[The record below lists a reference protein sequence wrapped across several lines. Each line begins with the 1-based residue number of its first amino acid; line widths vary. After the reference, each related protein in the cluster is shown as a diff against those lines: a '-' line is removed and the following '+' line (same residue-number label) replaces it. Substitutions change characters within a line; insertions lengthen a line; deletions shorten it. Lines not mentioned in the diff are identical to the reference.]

1 MHTLAKEFVQFFLMM
16 WLVLGM
22 RAGLWTVDTQLL
34 LTVFMVKMQVSVA
47 KLNVSDT
54 MFVIVDSINLDTE
67 KLILM
72 FIHITI
78 IIILILRMIQFNVK
92 NSISGIYHD
101 CNAM

>member
-1 MHTLAKEFVQFFLMM
+1 MHTLAKELVQFFLMM

-22 RAGLWTVDTQLL
+22 RADLWTVNTQLL

-54 MFVIVDSINLDTE
+54 MFVIVDSINLNTE

-72 FIHITI
+72 
-78 IIILILRMIQFNVK
+78 
-92 NSISGIYHD
+92 
-101 CNAM
+101 